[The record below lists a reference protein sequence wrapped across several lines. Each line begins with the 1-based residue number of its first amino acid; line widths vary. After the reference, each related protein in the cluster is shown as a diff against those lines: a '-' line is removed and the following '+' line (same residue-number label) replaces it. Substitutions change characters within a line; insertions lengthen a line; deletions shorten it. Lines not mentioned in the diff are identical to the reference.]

1 MSKDNNSLESVETTA
16 KFVPVST
23 LYDPL
28 MDVEEVDQFGFVD
41 LREAFLN
48 GSVPGDIVADETKYN
63 GIEDPDA
70 VGSRADD
77 QFAAIRS
84 AQALTA
90 AEAAAAAKAK
100 AASSAGEE

>member
-1 MSKDNNSLESVETTA
+1 MSTESVETNA

-41 LREAFLN
+41 LRQAFLT
-48 GSVPGDIVADETKYN
+48 GSIPGDMAADESKYN

-77 QFAAIRS
+77 EFAAIRY
-84 AQALTA
+84 AQAFTA
-90 AEAAAAAKAK
+90 AESAAASKDK

>member
-1 MSKDNNSLESVETTA
+1 MSKENKPLESVETSA

-23 LYDPL
+23 IFDPL
-28 MDVEEVDQFGFVD
+28 MDIEEVDQFGFVD

-77 QFAAIRS
+77 QFAAIRN

-90 AEAAAAAKAK
+90 AEAAAASRDK

>member
-1 MSKDNNSLESVETTA
+1 MSSESVETTA

-23 LYDPL
+23 TYDPL

-48 GSVPGDIVADETKYN
+48 GSVPGDIVSDETKYN

-77 QFAAIRS
+77 QFAAIRN

-90 AEAAAAAKAK
+90 AEAAAASKDK